1 MDYTIETHSLRKIY
15 KRKIVVND
23 VSIHVKKGEIYGFVG
38 LNGAGKSTLMKMLL
52 NLIPSDSGEIVIFD
66 KKSVKDDFEML
77 KRIGSIIENP
87 YFYDKL
93 ICERKSGSALR
104 IYGILQQN
112 HIGDAVE
119 MCRAVK

>member
-1 MDYTIETHSLRKIY
+1 
-15 KRKIVVND
+15 
-23 VSIHVKKGEIYGFVG
+23 
-38 LNGAGKSTLMKMLL
+38 MKMLL

-77 KRIGSIIENP
+77 KIIGSIIENP

-93 ICERKSGSALR
+93 TAREKSGSALR
-104 IYGILQQN
+104 IYGILQQKPYRRC
-112 HIGDAVE
+112 IE